1 MQTIITQETQWFG
14 NDFEGSG
21 KASESENKE
30 AKQNGSD
37 EKETALQALNLL
49 QTVIK
54 ENEISD
60 TDSLINIIRG
70 RIKK

>member
-14 NDFEGSG
+14 NDFEGSS
-21 KASESENKE
+21 KASEGESKE

-37 EKETALQALNLL
+37 EKEMAIQALNLL